1 MPGPVLICKFV
12 ADISMLYVH
21 VTKLGGIITP
31 GWAFKKISTKVEIL
45 SLKKGE
51 ISKNQKHLMKNIM

>member
-51 ISKNQKHLMKNIM
+51 ISKEHI